1 MSQATRPSD
10 RHIIWSNQN
19 LDVDD
24 WREDYKEFL
33 EANELDDDPN
43 DEQALYEWMEETNYD
58 YLSDERV
65 NLNVQLSQPIIVI
78 GDIGRW
84 NGRVMGYKDIP
95 SGNIRDC
102 LYADTDY
109 TYAPMEPP
117 LPPMCYSV
125 LPSTGEVIQI
135 DRWQKGYT
143 ATSFNDGNR
152 AENEAIKDKFNEKLG
167 VTKAQEQAMLA
178 GSMIRWDSI
187 AAKPKSFDENG
198 KAIKPKDYER

>member
-1 MSQATRPSD
+1 MSQATRPND

-43 DEQALYEWMEETNYD
+43 DEQALYPCRYIDNYHTEVGRNLFHICEFAERME
-58 YLSDERV
+58 
-65 NLNVQLSQPIIVI
+65 Q
-78 GDIGRW
+78 GG
-84 NGRVMGYKDIP
+84 
-95 SGNIRDC
+95 C
-102 LYADTDY
+102 

-117 LPPMCYSV
+117 LPPMCYSI
-125 LPSTGEVIQI
+125 LPSTGEVVQI

-167 VTKAQEQAMLA
+167 VSKAQEQAMLA

-187 AAKPKSFDENG
+187 AAKPKSYDENG

>member
-1 MSQATRPSD
+1 MVIS
-10 RHIIWSNQN
+10 
-19 LDVDD
+19 
-24 WREDYKEFL
+24 KE
-33 EANELDDDPN
+33 NEK
-43 DEQALYEWMEETNYD
+43 
-58 YLSDERV
+58 RKV
-65 NLNVQLSQPIIVI
+65 
-78 GDIGRW
+78 G
-84 NGRVMGYKDIP
+84 
-95 SGNIRDC
+95 
-102 LYADTDY
+102 DY
-109 TYAPMEPP
+109 TVLCAVNIGSREIILAEKEQSTNGERFLCCYAPMEPP
-117 LPPMCYSV
+117 LPPMCYSI

-187 AAKPKSFDENG
+187 AAKPKSYDENG

>member
-1 MSQATRPSD
+1 MYNFYCLCYVKEWLD
-10 RHIIWSNQN
+10 KHIEEANRDIRFIDSH
-19 LDVDD
+19 
-24 WREDYKEFL
+24 YKELFRIP
-33 EANELDDDPN
+33 DG
-43 DEQALYEWMEETNYD
+43 
-58 YLSDERV
+58 ER
-65 NLNVQLSQPIIVI
+65 IIVTDRDGKTESYPCRYI
-78 GDIGRW
+78 DSYHTEVGR
-84 NGRVMGYKDIP
+84 NLFHICEFAERMEQGG
-95 SGNIRDC
+95 C
-102 LYADTDY
+102 

-117 LPPMCYSV
+117 LPPMCYSI

-187 AAKPKSFDENG
+187 AAKPKSYDENG

>member
-1 MSQATRPSD
+1 MPPPSA
-10 RHIIWSNQN
+10 
-19 LDVDD
+19 
-24 WREDYKEFL
+24 L
-33 EANELDDDPN
+33 E
-43 DEQALYEWMEETNYD
+43 
-58 YLSDERV
+58 ER
-65 NLNVQLSQPIIVI
+65 IIVTDRDGKTESYPCRYI
-78 GDIGRW
+78 DSYHTEVGR
-84 NGRVMGYKDIP
+84 NLFHICEFAERMEQGG
-95 SGNIRDC
+95 C
-102 LYADTDY
+102 

-167 VTKAQEQAMLA
+167 VSKAQEQAMLA

-187 AAKPKSFDENG
+187 AAKPKSYDENG